1 MYDPLIEITF
11 KDFSPS
17 FVRCSTINRVDPKEK
32 RVYLKDGQRF
42 NYVDNG
48 LQIIDKVNEIENR
61 NELSLLIHT

>member
-11 KDFSPS
+11 VDFPPS

-32 RVYLKDGQRF
+32 RVYLKDGQKF
-42 NYVDNG
+42 NYVYNG
-48 LQIIDKVNEIENR
+48 LQIIDKVNEIECR